1 MLGPSECSSFAA
13 PGVCEVVS
21 TFVSTLRSENAN
33 LTTPGSVVQSSI
45 VATLVTD
52 AAIHAST

>member
-33 LTTPGSVVQSSI
+33 LTPGSVVQSSI